1 MRVMRRGFVWAQ
13 VAAMGV
19 VAAAAAMVPEVGVV
33 VGTLTMMAVWALCIG
48 AYRLTPRASAGGG
61 YVLLVAFALLAVGV
75 LANMHLYTA
84 GAEESDAMPM
94 LTNDDAARYFHRAES
109 IAKGDVEGLS
119 DVIQQGY
126 PWFIAQI
133 WRVTGISIFA
143 PLVANMAMILGAII
157 VAGMVCGRIL
167 RGERSELWGM
177 IATASVCY
185 YLATGTLLLKEAGT
199 ALAMAIAGYA
209 LTFLIYPE
217 GKRWKVIAIFA
228 LSMVMLGVFRFN
240 YIPIV
245 AVGVAIATPWRRD
258 AAVTAGA
265 MLAVCAAVWCVNHYV
280 LLPSEAID
288 TYMSGLDDGS
298 TMRGNYFY
306 DHPQHRAHNE
316 MVGNYFEYP
325 LWKKILWLPI
335 SAITQFLIPFPWG
348 MERDISFGYTL
359 VWARIAYPWY
369 LIGGVIIYGLWQAIR
384 SRKGSA
390 VPARWIVL
398 GVALWL
404 IPAYLFAGTVS
415 RYALCF
421 VPLLVP
427 LAVDAIE
434 RHGHRRAFKIY
445 AGIYVVVLA
454 ATLIVCYHIQSSAL

>member
-1 MRVMRRGFVWAQ
+1 MRLTRHGFVWAQ

-19 VAAAAAMVPEVGVV
+19 VAVAAAMVPEVGIVAGV
-33 VGTLTMMAVWALCIG
+33 LSMMAVWALCIG
-48 AYRLTPRASAGGG
+48 AYRLTPRSSMAGG
-61 YVLLVAFALLAVGV
+61 YVLLIAFTLLAIGV
-75 LANMHLYTA
+75 LANVHLYTA
-84 GAEESDAMPM
+84 GTDASNSMPM
-94 LTNDDAARYFHRAES
+94 LTNDDAARYFDRAKL
-109 IAKGDVEGLS
+109 IANGDSL
-119 DVIQQGY
+119 DNVIQQGY

-133 WRVTGISIFA
+133 WCVTGISIFA

-185 YLATGTLLLKEAGT
+185 YLAMGTLLLKEAGT

-209 LTFLIYPE
+209 LTYLIYPD

-228 LSMVMLGVFRFN
+228 LSIAMLGVFRFN

-245 AVGVAIATPWRRD
+245 AVGVAIVTPWRRD

-265 MLAVCAAVWCVNHYV
+265 MLMVCAVVWCINHYI
-280 LLPSEAID
+280 LLPSEAVD
-288 TYMSGLDDGS
+288 TYMSGLGDGS
-298 TMRGNYFY
+298 TMKGNYLY

-348 MERDISFGYTL
+348 VERDLSFGYTL

-369 LIGGVIIYGLWQAIR
+369 LIGGAIIYGLWQAIK
-384 SRKGSA
+384 SRDGWS
-390 VPARWIVL
+390 VPVRWILL

-427 LAVDAIE
+427 LAVDTIE
-434 RHGHRRAFKIY
+434 RHRQRRAFIIY
-445 AGIYVVVLA
+445 SCVYVVVLA
-454 ATLIVCYHIQSSAL
+454 VTLIVCYHIQTRAI